1 MAEVI
6 IRELTKSFGD
16 NTVVKSV
23 SLKVENGEFLVLLG
37 PSGCGKST
45 ILRLI
50 AGLEDVNS
58 GEILIDGE
66 IVNFVSPVDRNAAF
80 VFQNYALYP
89 HMTVRKNIAFP
100 LETARLSKDEV
111 SKSVEEAARILELD
125 QLMDRLPSQLSG
137 GQRQR
142 VALARAIVRKPV
154 VFLMDEP
161 LSNLDAQLRQQ
172 TRIEL
177 MELHQR
183 LGITTIYVT
192 HDQIEAMTMG
202 KRIAILRDGE
212 LQQIDTPTRT
222 YEKPANTFVA
232 RFMGAPPM
240 NLIKGKIALIS
251 GQLKFQ
257 CGDFTLS
264 LDYSKMDLTP
274 DLISSRV
281 NETVSLGVRPEHI
294 EISNDVLAGELSG
307 VVKFLEPTGADLF
320 VNIAI
325 ADDLVVVRCQ
335 PKAKVQVG
343 TKVSIKFPS
352 ENAQLFG
359 ADNWNIS
366 TIFQK

>member
-6 IRELTKSFGD
+6 IRKLTKKFDD
-16 NTVVKSV
+16 NAVVKSV
-23 SLKVENGEFLVLLG
+23 SLKVEDGEFLVLLG

-50 AGLEDVNS
+50 AGLEDVTS
-58 GEILIDGE
+58 GEILINGK
-66 IVNFVSPVDRNAAF
+66 IVNFVNPADRNAAF

-89 HMTVRKNIAFP
+89 HMTVRKNISFP
-100 LETARLSKDEV
+100 LETAKLSKGEI
-111 SKSVEEAARILELD
+111 SKTVEEAGRILELD

-192 HDQIEAMTMG
+192 HDQVEAMTMG
-202 KRIAILRDGE
+202 QRIAILKDGE
-212 LQQIDTPTRT
+212 LQQIDTPSQT
-222 YEKPANTFVA
+222 YEKPSNTFVA

-240 NLIKGKIALIS
+240 NLIRGAVVLDSGGVSFKGEGFAV
-251 GQLKFQ
+251 
-257 CGDFTLS
+257 TLN
-264 LDYSKMDLTP
+264 LDEMGLTP
-274 DLISSRV
+274 ELIREHK
-281 NETVSLGVRPEHI
+281 NEEVCLGVRPEHI
-294 EISNDVLAGELSG
+294 EIEKINSAGCIPG
-307 VVKFLEPTGADLF
+307 IVRFLEPTGADLF
-320 VNIAI
+320 VNIAV
-325 ADDLVVVRCQ
+325 ADGVAVARCK
-335 PKAKVQVG
+335 PGSQVLIG
-343 TKVSIKFPS
+343 SKVSIKFS
-352 ENAQLFG
+352 SANAQLFG
-359 ADNWNIS
+359 ANGWNLNRS
-366 TIFQK
+366 L

>member
-6 IRELTKSFGD
+6 IRKLTKTFGD

-23 SLKVENGEFLVLLG
+23 SLKVEDGEFLVLLG

-50 AGLEDVNS
+50 AGLEDVTS
-58 GEILIDGE
+58 GEILINGE
-66 IVNFVSPVDRNAAF
+66 IVNFVNPADRNAAF

-100 LETARLSKDEV
+100 LETAKLPKEEV
-111 SKSVEEAARILELD
+111 LKIVNEAGRILELD

-202 KRIAILRDGE
+202 KRIVILKDGE

-240 NLIKGKIALIS
+240 NLIHGTIGLDSGRLFFKGA
-251 GQLKFQ
+251 
-257 CGDFTLS
+257 DFSIFLNLDEMGLS
-264 LDYSKMDLTP
+264 PEIVTIHK
-274 DLISSRV
+274 
-281 NETVSLGVRPEHI
+281 NEEVCLGVRPEHI
-294 EISNDVLAGELSG
+294 ELEKSVVEGISGTVR
-307 VVKFLEPTGADLF
+307 FLEPTGADLF
-320 VNIAI
+320 VNVAI
-325 ADDLVVVRCQ
+325 AHEVAVVRCQ
-335 PKAKVQVG
+335 PNAKVQTG
-343 TKVSIKFPS
+343 SKVSLKFS
-352 ENAQLFG
+352 SANTQLFG
-359 ADNWNIS
+359 ADGWNLNRNL
-366 TIFQK
+366 

>member
-6 IRELTKSFGD
+6 IRKLTKTFGD

-23 SLKVENGEFLVLLG
+23 SLKVEDGEFLVLLG

-50 AGLEDVNS
+50 AGLEDVTS
-58 GEILIDGE
+58 GEILINGE
-66 IVNFVSPVDRNAAF
+66 IVNFVNPSDRNAAF

-100 LETARLSKDEV
+100 LETAKLPKEEV
-111 SKSVEEAARILELD
+111 LKTVNEAGRILELD

-202 KRIAILRDGE
+202 KRIVILKDGE

-240 NLIKGKIALIS
+240 NLIKGKISLVS
-251 GQLKFQ
+251 GKLEFK
-257 CGDFTLS
+257 GDGFTSS
-264 LDYSKMDLTP
+264 LDYPKMGLTP
-274 DLISSRV
+274 ELIQSHI

-294 EISNDVLAGELSG
+294 EISSDVLAGELSG

-320 VNIAI
+320 VNITIGKETA
-325 ADDLVVVRCQ
+325 VVRCQ
-335 PKAKVQVG
+335 PKAKVQIG
-343 TKVSIKFPS
+343 TKVSLKFAS
-352 ENAQLFG
+352 ENVQLFG
-359 ADNWNIS
+359 ADSWNIN
-366 TIFQK
+366 TTL